1 MDNYEVIKALGQGTW
16 GVVHLAKQK
25 SSPGTTGGGGGRL
38 VALKKIKSERPEDGI
53 NFTAIREIKLLR
65 EFKHE
70 NIIELV
76 DVFTTSDRA
85 VCLVY
90 EVAETDLAKILKNR
104 AISISLADTKQH
116 LLSLLRAVSA
126 CHERWILHR

>member
-16 GVVHLAKQK
+16 GVVHLARQK
-25 SSPGTTGGGGGRL
+25 SSPDGGGGEGRL